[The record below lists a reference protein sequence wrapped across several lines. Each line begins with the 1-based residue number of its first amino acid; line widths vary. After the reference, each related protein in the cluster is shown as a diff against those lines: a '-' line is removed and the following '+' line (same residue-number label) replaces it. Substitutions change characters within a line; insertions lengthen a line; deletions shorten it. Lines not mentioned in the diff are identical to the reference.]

1 VANDSS
7 FMNFDQKIRITFML
21 APQGA
26 ARKIS
31 DIPYTEGHT
40 LLKLF
45 QAAAGN

>member
-1 VANDSS
+1 
-7 FMNFDQKIRITFML
+7 MNFDQKIRLTFML
-21 APQGA
+21 AQQGD

-31 DIPYTEGHT
+31 DIQYTEERN